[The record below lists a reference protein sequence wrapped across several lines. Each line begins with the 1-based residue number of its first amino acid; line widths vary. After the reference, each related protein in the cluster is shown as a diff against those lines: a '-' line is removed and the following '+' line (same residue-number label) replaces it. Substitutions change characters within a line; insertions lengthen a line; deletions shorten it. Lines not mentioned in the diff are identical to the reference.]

1 MRKSFVIV
9 CLLLLTVSALAAS
22 STPTITK
29 RYKQIPLAEVL
40 KGLEKKTHYTIVYN
54 PSEVDSQRLITASF
68 KDARLTSV
76 VKRVFGKN
84 YDVKMKKKIITVSLK
99 PDPVTTASQPAQ
111 VPSQSASGIV
121 SSAPDTM
128 PKIVAMVGED
138 TVYQTQKTQLV
149 SRWDTTMTVLE
160 KREKRPASVQPTPK
174 YAHCSHHLIFGLGM
188 GYGEVYQHGH
198 VAAQGDV
205 SYAFFWND
213 NWGVSVG
220 LGVDYYHSL
229 HAYDNISTVAD
240 YTDTDT
246 EPEGEI
252 RIHER
257 NMKDH
262 LRLLTLNIPLMLQM
276 EYPLNSKRS
285 TLNSKRSTLDA
296 KLYASLGVRIG
307 YPVLHQTALTGDV
320 EKTGYYEK
328 WDLVLHDMHEYTAT
342 SVDEKSTF
350 STKTITLA
358 PQAEVGVAFPVR
370 EDLAVGVG
378 VYANVNTLN
387 KNDYL
392 PWQVGAK
399 VSVRWH
405 QPVKT
410 KPLPTVYEEYSV
422 WDTVYTVREI
432 TDTVQVLHY
441 DTVPA
446 AQKIVEVMEK
456 SIIWFDLNDIRPKL
470 DPADMLDELA
480 SILVAHPE
488 QQIEVNGHTCD
499 LGRKSYNEKLS
510 VQRAQAVA
518 DLLIEKG
525 VRPEQLQV
533 HGYAN
538 SKPYYSKSHDRVLDR
553 RVEIIPVTAPV
564 SK

>member
-1 MRKSFVIV
+1 MRKSSIILF
-9 CLLLLTVSALAAS
+9 LLLWAVSVTAAS
-22 STPTITK
+22 SIPTITK
-29 RYKQIPLAEVL
+29 RYKQVPLTEVL

-54 PSEVDSQRLITASF
+54 PNEVDGQRLITATF

-76 VKRVFGKN
+76 VKRVFGKK
-84 YDVKMKKKIITVSLK
+84 YDVKLKKRIITVSLK
-99 PDPVTTASQPAQ
+99 PDPITTTSQPQQASTKTVPAPAPVAQ
-111 VPSQSASGIV
+111 
-121 SSAPDTM
+121 DTM

-149 SRWDTTMTVLE
+149 SHWDTTMTVLE
-160 KREKRPASVQPTPK
+160 KKNKRPASVQPTPK

-213 NWGVSVG
+213 NWGVSIG
-220 LGVDYYHSL
+220 LGADYYHSL
-229 HAYDNISTVAD
+229 HAYDNTSVVAD
-240 YTDTDT
+240 YMDSDT

-285 TLNSKRSTLDA
+285 TLDA
-296 KLYASLGVRIG
+296 KLYASLGIRIG
-307 YPVLHQTALTGDV
+307 YPLLHQTARTGDV

-342 SVDEKSTF
+342 SVDEKCTF

-370 EDLAVGVG
+370 DDLAVGVG

-410 KPLPTVYEEYSV
+410 KPLPIVYEEYSV
-422 WDTVYTVREI
+422 WDTTYTVREVI
-432 TDTVQVLHY
+432 DTIQVLHY

-499 LGRKSYNEKLS
+499 LGSKSYNEQLS
-510 VQRAQAVA
+510 MKRAQAVA

-553 RVEIIPVTAPV
+553 RVEIVPITTPNT
-564 SK
+564 K